1 VGFFVSGDGTSQP
14 LKENPMPVV
23 SAIQVTEKGIFLPR
37 QLFQDL
43 GEIEIIQRDDYILI
57 KPKNMT
63 ARFKG
68 FVRPHTSVKELHEDY
83 ELSLLEGAPL

>member
-1 VGFFVSGDGTSQP
+1 MATLP
-14 LKENPMPVV
+14 T
-23 SAIQVTEKGIFLPR
+23 IQMTEQGLFLPR

-43 GEIEIIQRDDYILI
+43 GEIEVVQQDDYILI

-68 FVRPHTSVKELHEDY
+68 FVRSRIPVEQLQQDY
-83 ELSLLEGAPL
+83 ELSLLEGAAL

>member
-1 VGFFVSGDGTSQP
+1 MATLP
-14 LKENPMPVV
+14 T
-23 SAIQVTEKGIFLPR
+23 IQITEQGLFLPR

-43 GEIEIIQRDDYILI
+43 GEIEVVQRDDYILI

-68 FVRPHTSVKELHEDY
+68 FVHPPIPVEKLHEDY
-83 ELSLLEGAPL
+83 ESSLLEGTAL

>member
-1 VGFFVSGDGTSQP
+1 MSTFPT
-14 LKENPMPVV
+14 
-23 SAIQVTEKGIFLPR
+23 IQVTEKGLFLPR

-43 GEIEIIQRDDYILI
+43 GEIEVVQRDDYILI

-68 FVRPHTSVKELHEDY
+68 FVHPHTSVEELHEDY
-83 ELSLLEGAPL
+83 ELSLLEGTAL

>member
-1 VGFFVSGDGTSQP
+1 MTTLTKVQ
-14 LKENPMPVV
+14 M
-23 SAIQVTEKGIFLPR
+23 TEQGLFLPR

-43 GEIEIIQRDDYILI
+43 GEIEVLQQDNYILI

-68 FVRPHTSVKELHEDY
+68 FVRPRIPVEQLYQDY
-83 ELSLLEGAPL
+83 ELSLMEGTAL